1 MLQGAE
7 IFPVTEQAGR
17 PEFQMG
23 RFPLSASE
31 NNKHC
36 WSTLSTK
43 NRAITTLSLGVDT
56 PA

>member
-1 MLQGAE
+1 MPQGAE

-36 WSTLSTK
+36 RSTLSTK
-43 NRAITTLSLGVDT
+43 NRAITTLS
-56 PA
+56 